1 VLLTGDTG
9 TGKELLAHAIHNLS
23 PRAEKPFVSV
33 NAAAIPD
40 ALLEAELFG
49 AAPGA
54 YTGADR
60 RGRDG
65 KFKLADGGTLFL
77 DEVGDMQLSLQ
88 AKLLRVLQE
97 REIEPLGA
105 NRLIG
110 IDVRVIAATSLDLA
124 ERVADGRFR
133 ADLYYRLNV
142 LELAVP
148 PLRQRLEDL
157 PVLAEKI
164 LDEIGVRIGQPVEL
178 DDAAMTVLARHAWP
192 GNVRELRNV
201 LERAVM
207 VSESPRLTTEQVLR
221 ALPPD
226 AASQT
231 VAAETSHKEVSTLRR
246 AVADAERRA
255 IQAALAA
262 TQGNKVAAAQALG
275 ISRAALYQKL
285 ALLGLEATE
294 NA

>member
-1 VLLTGDTG
+1 
-9 TGKELLAHAIHNLS
+9 LLAHAIHNLS
-23 PRAEKPFVSV
+23 PRANRPFVSV
-33 NAAAIPD
+33 NAAAIPE

-97 REIEPLGA
+97 QEIEPLGA
-105 NRLIG
+105 NRLIR
-110 IDVRVIAATSLDLA
+110 IDVRVIAATSLDLTA
-124 ERVADGRFR
+124 RVADGRFR
-133 ADLYYRLNV
+133 ADLFYRLNV

-148 PLRQRLEDL
+148 PLRMRLEDL
-157 PVLAEKI
+157 PMLTERI
-164 LDEIGVRIGQPVEL
+164 MDDIGIRIGQPVEL
-178 DDAAMTVLARHAWP
+178 DDGALLALARHSWP

-207 VSESPRLTTEQVLR
+207 MNESPRLTADQVAR
-221 ALPPD
+221 ALPLD
-226 AASQT
+226 AVVRCAAKQTAS
-231 VAAETSHKEVSTLRR
+231 EEVSTLRR
-246 AVADAERRA
+246 VIAEAERRA
-255 IQAALAA
+255 ILAALSA
-262 TQGNKVAAAQALG
+262 THGNKLAAAQALG

-285 ALLGLEATE
+285 SALGLASAGEA
-294 NA
+294 